1 MAGLTPAMATDSNR
15 TASSMYLSIAAL
27 VWTPIAA
34 FSAVKSGNRVNDCR
48 AFNVRLSEE
57 QRRGAQAQATY
68 KWLDDF
74 SPVPDFGV
82 ASQDLPAIIPPARG
96 FSPVFSGSI
105 SNSPEQ

>member
-1 MAGLTPAMATDSNR
+1 MDTDCSL
-15 TASSMYLSIAAL
+15 LSREGSQQGQR
-27 VWTPIAA
+27 
-34 FSAVKSGNRVNDCR
+34 FCR